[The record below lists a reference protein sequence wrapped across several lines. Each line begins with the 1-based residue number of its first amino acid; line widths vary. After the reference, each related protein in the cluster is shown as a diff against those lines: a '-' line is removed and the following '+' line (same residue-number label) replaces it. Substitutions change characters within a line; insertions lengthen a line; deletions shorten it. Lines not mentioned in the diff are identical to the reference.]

1 MERDAEN
8 DDDLLTFEPL
18 AAATARVLV
27 KSVQQRIIGATT
39 FAAFDAVWLDAPRH
53 FVGGREPAVS
63 GGDGNKGPA
72 SIRAH
77 RQGAAHA
84 QTERCAGEELDHCA
98 ASPNKGSRASEAI
111 KAAPGMT

>member
-1 MERDAEN
+1 MEYDTEN
-8 DDDLLTFEPL
+8 DDSLTFEPL

-27 KSVQQRIIGATT
+27 KSVQQRIGATT
-39 FAAFDAVWLDAPRH
+39 IAAFDAVWLDAPRH

-63 GGDGNKGPA
+63 GGDGNKRPA

-98 ASPNKGSRASEAI
+98 ASPNSGSRASEAT